1 MGAIAQ
7 GKEKDGGWNLHKG
20 RTGLEQLRAVES
32 LVWHMTK
39 QRANSANDHPRQF
52 FAKELSGE
60 TPPSFSTMEDLYGL
74 AAELYALRPWHVL
87 EEGEL
92 VLTRDSATGET
103 CYCSVIGALGEVLA
117 MHAYIGTESYR
128 LFRKIASGEIASAG
142 EFFETQHSVY
152 VEFAPRADLE
162 GQDRKL
168 LTALGHPLRAAKVSP
183 MFRAVRPGFHPWF
196 VTEEEGRLL
205 AECMRA
211 VILVCSEVS
220 TQGDLK
226 YWNRADTYPMVS
238 RVDGEE
244 SEPRYHVELVE
255 ATLPSEPPLPVARLG
270 EEKLRQLRDRDHAVR
285 GVMELDYFL
294 SAAVIGKKNE
304 RKACVRVALAVDADS
319 GIVFPP
325 ELASPGISAGD
336 ALAKAIMNAIEVTRA
351 FPREVRVQSRRFKD
365 CLNPIAEMFGLPI
378 KIARSLPALA
388 EARASLLRM
397 LGDPGLPES

>member
-1 MGAIAQ
+1 
-7 GKEKDGGWNLHKG
+7 
-20 RTGLEQLRAVES
+20 
-32 LVWHMTK
+32 MTK
-39 QRANSANDHPRQF
+39 QRANSAHDHPHQF

-60 TPPSFSTMEDLYGL
+60 TPPSFATMEDLYGR

-128 LFRKIASGEIASAG
+128 LFRKIAAGEIASAG
-142 EFFETQHSVY
+142 EFFETQHSVS
-152 VEFAPRADLE
+152 VEFAPRADLVGE
-162 GQDRKL
+162 DRKL
-168 LTALGHPLRAAKVSP
+168 LTAMGHPTRAAKASP

-211 VILVCSEVS
+211 MIVVCSEVS

-226 YWNRADTYPMVS
+226 YWNRAGTYPMVS
-238 RVDGEE
+238 RVDGEGD
-244 SEPRYHVELVE
+244 EPRYHVESVE

-270 EEKLRQLRDRDHAVR
+270 EEQLRQLHARDHPVR

-294 SAAVIGKKNE
+294 SGAVIGKKNE

-319 GIVFPP
+319 GFLFPP
-325 ELASPGISAGD
+325 ELAAPGVSVGD
-336 ALAKAIMNAIEVTRA
+336 ALGAAIVKAVETTRA
-351 FPREVRVQSRRFKD
+351 FPRELRVQSRRFKD
-365 CLNPIAEMFGLPI
+365 CLKPIAEMFGFTI
-378 KIARSLPALA
+378 KVARSLPALA
-388 EARASLLRM
+388 EARASLLHM
-397 LGDPGLPES
+397 LEGQGFR